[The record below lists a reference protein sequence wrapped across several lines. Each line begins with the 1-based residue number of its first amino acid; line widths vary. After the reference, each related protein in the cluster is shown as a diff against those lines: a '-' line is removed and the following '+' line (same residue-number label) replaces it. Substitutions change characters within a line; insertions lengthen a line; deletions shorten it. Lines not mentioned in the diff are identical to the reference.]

1 MQTQQ
6 NQQDNRA
13 PGIRRVAL
21 DTLVEICGQDPEVP
35 AFEARSQNVSGRGML
50 VESDFIPPVKTPLVM
65 RFEHEGREVVVE
77 ALVAWR
83 EKGPKGGRFGVRFT
97 ALDSKSVI
105 VLKQLC
111 GQEPRDEEGD
121 YEPARANG
129 DSPLFAEL
137 DDSHTPQPVITT
149 TVGAPMKLH
158 IQGLAAP
165 MKARVVDG
173 KPARL
178 RVGSQLDFLKLGR
191 NVEVEDLSVGI
202 KREASVH
209 SVDVQVDASTG
220 IPQLVVTLRWD
231 GSDDITPAPTVVSS
245 KSKRP
250 PAETDYFTED
260 ELTSP
265 GKHAKRSIPP
275 KPGTASARD
284 AEDERDD
291 YGSED
296 DDDEFNT
303 AEALL
308 KSRVA
313 LWATSLSRGMK
324 SASERVASVSRGT
337 GKLLQGLAKRAPS
350 ERTRSSAKPTSVRS
364 TRRVRQDP
372 VPNRDRGARRSQF
385 PNSNR
390 PVAGS
395 QAPTAVTL
403 KRSHLV
409 AGGVATLCV
418 GLGLYFLGSDSQ
430 RDASPTSAR
439 LGADRDI
446 AANETVRG
454 ANSVSQLPVVAPAE
468 GVNVPGAVGRR
479 QPLDTEQQLRADTH
493 GMVANVPLFGPTQMA
508 TTEAAPEAE
517 EPVAAVPR
525 RGGVDEISLAKDESF
540 SDKVVAE
547 PTEQSSQRTFQVG
560 RMNLPVIHRLRLDA
574 PAELLQGEKTP
585 NGFSVIIPGR
595 KVMETGAGIASRDE
609 RITQVSAK
617 NTPAGARITFRF
629 GKEIPGYK
637 ARLRNDY
644 IEFFIN
650 SP

>member
-21 DTLVEICGQDPEVP
+21 DTLVEICGQEPDVP
-35 AFEARSQNVSGRGML
+35 AFEGRSLNVSGRGML
-50 VESDFIPPVKTPLVM
+50 VESDFAPAVKTALVM

-83 EKGPKGGRFGVRFT
+83 EKSKAGGRFGVRFT

-111 GQEPRDEEGD
+111 GQEPREQDGDDDEELHG
-121 YEPARANG
+121 RG

-137 DDSHTPQPVITT
+137 DDSHPPQPVITT

-191 NVEVEDLSVGI
+191 NVEVEDLSLGI

-209 SVDVQVDASTG
+209 SVDVQVDAGSG
-220 IPQLVVTLRWD
+220 IPQLIVTLRWD
-231 GSDDITPAPTVVSS
+231 GSEDITPVPTVVSSS

-250 PAETDYFTED
+250 SAEADYFGHD

-265 GKHAKRSIPP
+265 GKSAKRSVPP
-275 KPGTASARD
+275 KPNSVSTRPS
-284 AEDERDD
+284 EDEHDD
-291 YGSED
+291 YVGDDD

-313 LWATSLSRGMK
+313 IWATALSRGMK
-324 SASERVASVSRGT
+324 SASERVADVSRGT
-337 GKLLQGLAKRAPS
+337 GKMLQGLAKRAPA
-350 ERTRSSAKPTSVRS
+350 ERPRATSKTASVRS
-364 TRRVRQDP
+364 TRRLRPEP
-372 VPNRDRGARRSQF
+372 VSTRDRGTRRSQF
-385 PNSNR
+385 PNGNR
-390 PVAGS
+390 PATTS
-395 QAPTAVTL
+395 QASAGVTV
-403 KRSHLV
+403 KRSHLL
-409 AGGVATLCV
+409 AGGAATLCV
-418 GLGLYFLGSDSQ
+418 ALGLYFLGAGSEPAASREPAQ
-430 RDASPTSAR
+430 LASGRDV
-439 LGADRDI
+439 
-446 AANETVRG
+446 AAAGEAVR
-454 ANSVSQLPVVAPAE
+454 VAPAQAPLTLPAE
-468 GVNVPGAVGRR
+468 GVNVPGARR

-508 TTEAAPEAE
+508 TTEPAPEAE
-517 EPVAAVPR
+517 DVVAAAPQR
-525 RGGVDEISLAKDESF
+525 AGMDEVSLAKDESF

-585 NGFSVIIPGR
+585 NGFSVLIPGR

-644 IEFFIN
+644 IEFFVN

>member
-1 MQTQQ
+1 MQTQP

-13 PGIRRVAL
+13 PGVRRVAL
-21 DTLVEICGQDPEVP
+21 DTLVEVCGQEPDVP
-35 AFEARSQNVSGRGML
+35 AFEGRSLNVSGRGML
-50 VESDFIPPVKTPLVM
+50 VESDFVPPIKTPLVM

-83 EKGPKGGRFGVRFT
+83 EKAKSGGRFGVRFT

-111 GQEPRDEEGD
+111 SSDPDPCDIDDDEQ
-121 YEPARANG
+121 PAPSKG
-129 DSPLFAEL
+129 GSSLFAEL
-137 DDSHTPQPVITT
+137 DDSETPEPVITT

-191 NVEVEDLSVGI
+191 NVEVEDVSLGI
-202 KREASVH
+202 KREANVH
-209 SVDVQVDASTG
+209 SVDVQVDAGTG

-231 GSDDITPAPTVVSS
+231 GSEDITPVPTVVSS
-245 KSKRP
+245 SRSHR
-250 PAETDYFTED
+250 EDDYFARD

-265 GKHAKRSIPP
+265 GKSAKRSVPP
-275 KPGTASARD
+275 KPNVVAARAS
-284 AEDERDD
+284 EDEREDD
-291 YGSED
+291 YGD
-296 DDDEFNT
+296 DEDDEFNT

-313 LWATSLSRGMK
+313 LWATALSRSMK
-324 SASERVASVSRGT
+324 AASERVADVSRGT
-337 GKLLQGLAKRAPS
+337 GKMLQGLTKRAPS
-350 ERTRSSAKPTSVRS
+350 DRPRTTAKTTSVRA
-364 TRRVRQDP
+364 TRSLRPEPASARE
-372 VPNRDRGARRSQF
+372 RGARRSVS

-390 PVAGS
+390 TVAS
-395 QAPTAVTL
+395 SKSAPAVTL

-409 AGGVATLCV
+409 AGGAAMLCI
-418 GLGLYFLGSDSQ
+418 GLGLYFLGSGTS
-430 RDASPTSAR
+430 SPPTGAGQ
-439 LGADRDI
+439 LGAAREV
-446 AANETVRG
+446 AAAGESVR
-454 ANSVSQLPVVAPAE
+454 NLPAADAPTPLPGEA
-468 GVNVPGAVGRR
+468 VNLQNNALRR
-479 QPLDTEQQLRADTH
+479 QPLDTEQQLRVDTH

-508 TTEAAPEAE
+508 TTEPAPEAD
-517 EPVAAVPR
+517 EPMAAAPR
-525 RGGVDEISLAKDESF
+525 RPGVDEVSLAKDESF

-547 PTEQSSQRTFQVG
+547 PAEQASARTFQVG

-585 NGFSVIIPGR
+585 NGFSVLIPGR

-629 GKEIPGYK
+629 GKEVPGYK